1 MRKLPP
7 FKAISHALKS
17 VIAYRMAGFQIGAL
31 WVAILF
37 VVDVAERLLFGT
49 SETPTAAANATRF
62 ISAILGFMAFSSVA
76 VNWHRFIL
84 RDELPPFAK
93 SLRLDGLVLR
103 YLGNSLLALLAGG
116 APLALIA
123 TIVAFSPQAAV
134 IVLLPAAAI
143 AGAFIT
149 MLSLKLPAVA
159 LDRQDFSFSD
169 ALKSAEG
176 NFWQIAMVFLLNAV
190 IVFLP
195 LLALTI
201 TVDLLR
207 QSSPAIAAA
216 TALVLSIPLNLFVT
230 LFSVNVLTSLYGF
243 FVERRD
249 F

>member
-7 FKAISHALKS
+7 LKAVSHALKS
-17 VIAYRMAGFQIGAL
+17 VISYRMAGIQIGAL
-31 WVAILF
+31 WVIVLF
-37 VVDVAERLLFGT
+37 VVDVAERLLFGA
-49 SETPTAAANATRF
+49 SETPTPAANATRF
-62 ISAILGFMAFSSVA
+62 ISAILGFTAFSSVA

-93 SLRLDGLVLR
+93 SLRLDRLVLR

-116 APLALIA
+116 VPLVLVAAI
-123 TIVAFSPQAAV
+123 IAFSPQAAL
-134 IVLLPAAAI
+134 IVLFPAAVA
-143 AGAFIT
+143 AGSFIT

-195 LLALTI
+195 ALALTMI
-201 TVDLLR
+201 IELLR
-207 QSSPAIAAA
+207 QFSPALAVA
-216 TALVLSIPLNLFVT
+216 TALILSMPLNLFIT

-243 FVERRD
+243 FVEKRG